1 MRHRETNN
9 STFGRGATVLAV
21 EGLDA
26 DLPVYGTF
34 VSVASNEHTNSVR
47 FGPMKSQKV
56 QNLHIVQL
64 RIHAGQSHQ
73 NALLTYSSW

>member
-9 STFGRGATVLAV
+9 STFGRGATVSAV

-34 VSVASNEHTNSVR
+34 VSVASSEHTNSVR
-47 FGPMKSQKV
+47 LGPMKSQKV

-64 RIHAGQSHQ
+64 RIHVGQSHQ
-73 NALLTYSSW
+73 NALLTYSNR